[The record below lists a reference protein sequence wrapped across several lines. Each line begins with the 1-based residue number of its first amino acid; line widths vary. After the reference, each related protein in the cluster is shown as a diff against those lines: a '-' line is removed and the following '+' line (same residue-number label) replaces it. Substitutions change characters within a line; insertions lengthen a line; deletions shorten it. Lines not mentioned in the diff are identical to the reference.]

1 MDIQSL
7 KECCRTCSKSNEALI
22 SLENSWTDTL
32 KYSDMLT
39 FLVESRATIETNQ
52 YLSNY
57 ICEICEEQLI
67 LSYSFKKQCCDTQEK
82 FDIIWKTEL
91 TSYKDHFVE
100 NHHESKDPEVKNK
113 EYISIVIEDIV
124 PNTSALIVNNLEI
137 RNVEEINNMTTDC
150 SNDGN
155 NTADLISES
164 DIEEEIAGTSE
175 VNKKIRHCL
184 KCNLEFPDNK
194 KYQIHHRNF
203 HYKRNLCPLCG
214 KFIIYQSMEKHIASH
229 DTNHKAYL
237 CTLCGKSFKMKYVYI

>member
-1 MDIQSL
+1 
-7 KECCRTCSKSNEALI
+7 
-22 SLENSWTDTL
+22 
-32 KYSDMLT
+32 MLT
-39 FLVESRATIETNQ
+39 FLVESGANIETSQ
-52 YLSNY
+52 YLSKY
-57 ICEICEEQLI
+57 ICEMCEEQLI

-82 FDIIWKTEL
+82 FNIIWKSAL

-100 NHHESKDPEVKNK
+100 NHHEFKDLEVNNMN
-113 EYISIVIEDIV
+113 EDIV
-124 PNTSALIVNNLEI
+124 DIVVDHLEEG
-137 RNVEEINNMTTDC
+137 NVEEITNTTTDI

-164 DIEEEIAGTSE
+164 EIQDETAETSDK
-175 VNKKIRHCL
+175 NHKIRHCL

-229 DTNHKAYL
+229 DKNHKAYL
-237 CTLCGKSFKMKYVYI
+237 CTLCGKSFKMK